1 MRTRCDMNRPIECK
15 HNMEGYCQIS
25 SELAQVPVPIA
36 HDACAACI
44 QHAKPRSKNSVTCS
58 KAIQYRALVGML
70 PTPDL
75 LECVKPPTTG
85 VGTELELLIEKTR
98 RALSWLCLGWLIPD
112 DFACGCR
119 STKTRM
125 NEMGVWKCLRSNEE
139 LSVEILAHWIK
150 YIPMIRFIPF
160 VLTIIAMYI
169 LRAAFNAESKEKAHV

>member
-1 MRTRCDMNRPIECK
+1 MSNSTDCQ
-15 HNMEGYCQIS
+15 HNVDGYCQIS
-25 SELAQVPVPIA
+25 SDLAQLPVPIA
-36 HDACAACI
+36 QDACAACI
-44 QHAKPRSKNSVTCS
+44 QQATPRAKNSVTCS
-58 KAIQYRALVGML
+58 KAIQYRMLVGML
-70 PTPDL
+70 PTTEL
-75 LECVKPPTTG
+75 LECIKPPTKG

-98 RALSWLCLGWLIPD
+98 RALSWICLGWLIPD
-112 DFACGCR
+112 DLACGCR